1 MLGCARVNAANRPV
15 NLMGVPMVTGVTGLG
30 DERHWRGVG
39 RGLRVRIGLVG
50 CVKSKLTVASPARDL
65 YTSTLF
71 VGRRRFVEASCD
83 RWFILSAKHGVVDP
97 DAILEPYDETLKT
110 ASRAAR
116 RAWSQRVLSALDAE
130 LGDISGLCF
139 ETHAGAEYLEYGVA
153 DGLLQR
159 GATAHNPTQGMRIGE
174 QLSFYSGKRS

>member
-1 MLGCARVNAANRPV
+1 
-15 NLMGVPMVTGVTGLG
+15 
-30 DERHWRGVG
+30 
-39 RGLRVRIGLVG
+39 VRIGLVG

-116 RAWSQRVLSALDAE
+116 RAWSQRVLSTLDAE
-130 LGDISGLCF
+130 LGDISGFCF

-159 GATAHNPTQGMRIGE
+159 GATVRNPTQGMRIGE
-174 QLSFYSGKRS
+174 QLSFYSEKRS

>member
-1 MLGCARVNAANRPV
+1 MRV
-15 NLMGVPMVTGVTGLG
+15 
-30 DERHWRGVG
+30 
-39 RGLRVRIGLVG
+39 GLVG
-50 CVKSKLTVASPARDL
+50 CVKSKLTVASATRDL

-83 RWFILSAKHGVVDP
+83 RWFILSAKYGLVEP

-116 RAWSQRVLSALDAE
+116 RAWSQRVLSALDTE
-130 LGDISGLCF
+130 LGDISGICF
-139 ETHAGAEYLEYGVA
+139 ETHVGAEYLNYGVA

-159 GATAHNPTQGMRIGE
+159 GATIKNPTEGMRIGE
-174 QLSFYSGKRS
+174 QLSFYSMKRS